1 MKKKQLAIM
10 IILSGSCIVFSLIWT
25 IISSPQL
32 LEFQK
37 LTDASISESLKIVR
51 IFKEKGIKYEEI
63 NVSEEDIVSGMNDQY
78 FAYDLIQ
85 DDKINY
91 IIILSQ
97 EKQLSAILDRNGKL
111 VFGIVDTSMFEFLA

>member
-1 MKKKQLAIM
+1 ML
-10 IILSGSCIVFSLIWT
+10 ILSGSCIVFSLIWT
-25 IISSPQL
+25 LISSPQL

-63 NVSEEDIVSGMNDQY
+63 TVSEEDIVSGMNDQY
-78 FAYDLIQ
+78 FAYNLIQ

-111 VFGIVDTSMFEFLA
+111 VFGIVDTSMFEFLG

>member
-1 MKKKQLAIM
+1 M
-10 IILSGSCIVFSLIWT
+10 
-25 IISSPQL
+25 
-32 LEFQK
+32 
-37 LTDASISESLKIVR
+37 TDASISESLKIVR

-63 NVSEEDIVSGMNDQY
+63 TVSEEDIVSGMNDQY
-78 FAYDLIQ
+78 FAYNLIQ

-111 VFGIVDTSMFEFLA
+111 VFGIVDTSMFEFLG